1 MYPTDSLLPSSSIY
15 FHIFNNDNVIMVE
28 MVIFTATCSGGG
40 ASPSSARRQREPQMV
55 VDGGGL
61 WWQHVA
67 GPEEAAFQYD
77 PERRGLLCFWINW
90 RSSPQISTD
99 LPGGLSSATPG
110 LWHGT
115 ISKATSGL
123 VVRLSITNVIQMFSM
138 F

>member
-1 MYPTDSLLPSSSIY
+1 MSHRWSL
-15 FHIFNNDNVIMVE
+15 MVAACGS
-28 MVIFTATCSGGG
+28 M
-40 ASPSSARRQREPQMV
+40 
-55 VDGGGL
+55 
-61 WWQHVA
+61 WQHVV

-77 PERRGLLCFWINW
+77 RVQRGEACCVFWINW
-90 RSSPQISTD
+90 SSSPQIFTD

-123 VVRLSITNVIQMFSM
+123 VVSLSDKKQMFSM